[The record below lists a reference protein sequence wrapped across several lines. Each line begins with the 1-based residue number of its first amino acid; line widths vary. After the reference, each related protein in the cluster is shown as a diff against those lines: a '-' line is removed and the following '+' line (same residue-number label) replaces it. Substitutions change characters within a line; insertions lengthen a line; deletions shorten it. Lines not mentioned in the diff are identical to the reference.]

1 MGPSHGLLLWATSA
15 AVLAYEI
22 LLMRMISI
30 GQWHHVV
37 FMVISMALL
46 GYGAAG
52 SLLLLF
58 MGPIKKR
65 MDFCLITLAGAT
77 AVSFSLAF
85 GLSQR
90 VGLDPFQLVWQV
102 SQWWNLL
109 LTYVIMALPFFFA
122 GGIVGIILT
131 AAGEQ
136 AHRMYAVDLFG
147 AGTGALA
154 IVPALYLG
162 PPWALVPFLG
172 SLVLLGALFCS
183 FRRQN
188 RSIGFFTIII
198 ALTILGLVQRELPV
212 RPVIHHTKGL
222 PMTLALPDARL
233 EAESVGPMGL
243 IQVVGSR
250 HIRDVPGLSLKYG
263 LQAQSQ
269 DQEKDLPEQKLIFL
283 DAGRLGPITRFTG
296 DLNSLEHLD
305 FTTMALPYHIGKPG
319 KALVIGGGGGT
330 DVLLSL
336 LHGTSGI
343 TVLESNQ
350 QVLDL
355 LTGPFA
361 WFSGNLYLR
370 PEVDLVAREA
380 RQFLQGTNS
389 RYDLII
395 LSLLDSS
402 ATSAG
407 GLHSAAEDYLYTV
420 EAFKEYLSH
429 LTDRGMVSITR
440 WLKLPPRDSL
450 RVTATALKALSSM
463 GLSEDPGKH
472 LISIRSWKTTTI
484 LLSRQPFT
492 PEDITQAIVFCRERN
507 FDLVFYAGMKSSEAN
522 RYDVQDFPYYHEGA
536 KSLIGPNA
544 KAFLSDYAFDVSP
557 TTDDR
562 PYFSH
567 FFRWD
572 KAPDLYKQL
581 QREWLPMVE
590 LGYVFIIATLVQAAL
605 ASGVLILVPLFFL
618 KRVRGRDGDRGAKQ
632 RDILYTLMYFGFIG
646 LAFMLL
652 EMALLPQYTL
662 LLSHPVYSAAVVLGS
677 LLVFAGSGSMCV
689 GVFQAKGSG
698 FLWISVLFIV
708 LWVGFHGIAG
718 DPLFGWALARP
729 MWVRLALSIG
739 MLSILAFFL
748 GWPFPWGLR
757 SVAKSFPG
765 LVPWAWG
772 INACASV
779 VGAVLGKVLAISL
792 GFRNVMFMACLL
804 YVLALFL
811 FQKWSRSQAR

>member
-1 MGPSHGLLLWATSA
+1 
-15 AVLAYEI
+15 
-22 LLMRMISI
+22 
-30 GQWHHVV
+30 
-37 FMVISMALL
+37 
-46 GYGAAG
+46 
-52 SLLLLF
+52 
-58 MGPIKKR
+58 
-65 MDFCLITLAGAT
+65 
-77 AVSFSLAF
+77 
-85 GLSQR
+85 
-90 VGLDPFQLVWQV
+90 
-102 SQWWNLL
+102 
-109 LTYVIMALPFFFA
+109 
-122 GGIVGIILT
+122 
-131 AAGEQ
+131 
-136 AHRMYAVDLFG
+136 
-147 AGTGALA
+147 
-154 IVPALYLG
+154 
-162 PPWALVPFLG
+162 
-172 SLVLLGALFCS
+172 
-183 FRRQN
+183 
-188 RSIGFFTIII
+188 
-198 ALTILGLVQRELPV
+198 
-212 RPVIHHTKGL
+212 
-222 PMTLALPDARL
+222 
-233 EAESVGPMGL
+233 
-243 IQVVGSR
+243 
-250 HIRDVPGLSLKYG
+250 LSLKYG
-263 LQAQSQ
+263 LQPQSG
-269 DQEKDLPEQKLIFL
+269 EKDLPEQKSIFL

-296 DLNSLEHLD
+296 DLNALEHLD
-305 FTTMALPYHIGKPG
+305 FTTMALPYHIRKPERV
-319 KALVIGGGGGT
+319 LVVGGGGGM

-336 LHGTSGI
+336 RYETPGI
-343 TVLESNQ
+343 TVLETNQ
-350 QVLDL
+350 QILDL
-355 LTGPFA
+355 MLGPFA
-361 WFSGNLYLR
+361 EFSGHLYLR

-380 RQFLQGTNS
+380 RQFLHGTNG
-389 RYDLII
+389 RYDLIS
-395 LSLLDSS
+395 LSLLDSPG
-402 ATSAG
+402 TSAG

-450 RVTATALKALSSM
+450 RVTATALKALSST
-463 GLSEDPGKH
+463 GFSQAPEKH
-472 LISIRSWKTTTI
+472 LLFIRSWKTTTI

-492 PEDITQAIVFCRERN
+492 PEDITQAIAFCKERN

-522 RYDVQDFPYYHEGA
+522 RYDVQDFPFYHEAA

-572 KAPDLYKQL
+572 KAPELYKQL

-605 ASGVLILVPLFFL
+605 ASGVLILVPLLFL
-618 KRVRGRDGDRGAKQ
+618 RWVRRRDGDKRAKPK
-632 RDILYTLMYFGFIG
+632 DILYTLIYFGFIG

-689 GVFQAKGSG
+689 GVFQSKGSG

-718 DPLFGWALARP
+718 GPLFGWALARP
-729 MWVRLALSIG
+729 MWVRLVLSIG

-757 SVAKSFPG
+757 AVAKSFPG

-772 INACASV
+772 VNACASV
-779 VGAVLGKVLAISL
+779 VGAVLGKFLAISL

-804 YVLALFL
+804 YVIALFL
-811 FQKWSRSQAR
+811 FQKWSRSQTR